1 MSKPYVP
8 FLSLNKKG
16 TKELSLRGA
25 FYKDAPLKEPP
36 PKPERPEDFN
46 NQAEMYRFPPIR
58 SQSHLHFGQK
68 IGTFFARTG
77 FKLRCSRAYGGAA
90 GDT

>member
-1 MSKPYVP
+1 MIVYVSKSYVP

-36 PKPERPEDFN
+36 PKQEWPEDFN

-58 SQSHLHFGQK
+58 PQLHLYFRQK
-68 IGTFFARTG
+68 IGTFFA
-77 FKLRCSRAYGGAA
+77 
-90 GDT
+90 